1 MQVAKHAVVE
11 IDYTL
16 TDDDGNVLDTSKG
29 GHPLAYL
36 HGAGNLIPGLE
47 SALEGKSAG
56 DSLQVSVPPERAYG
70 KRDDALVQEVPRSQ
84 FGSVKDLS
92 VGMQFQATSN
102 AGTHIVRVV
111 EITDAVVTVDAN
123 HELAGQNLN
132 FDVNVVNVR
141 KATPE
146 ELQHGH
152 VHGPGCHHH

>member
-16 TDDDGNVLDTSKG
+16 TDDDGNVLDTSEG

-111 EITDAVVTVDAN
+111 EITDAACGPWIHTPVMASASDSIRTSSEKRNWSSRASAADA
-123 HELAGQNLN
+123 
-132 FDVNVVNVR
+132 
-141 KATPE
+141 
-146 ELQHGH
+146 
-152 VHGPGCHHH
+152 